1 METNFLPEDIED
13 SCLLGRVFIP
23 EQGGPSI
30 VTIKD
35 GEVLDVT
42 KRGLATSR
50 DICELEDPVGYLKK
64 AALSGRLMGKV
75 EDLIKNSEEDNRD
88 LKKPWLLSPVDLQAI
103 KAAGVTFI
111 SSLLERVIEE
121 QAGGDPQK
129 AREIRTE
136 IESSFGSK
144 FVDLIPGSDEAN
156 ALKSLLISRGL
167 WSQYLE
173 VGIGPDPEI
182 FTKCQ
187 PMSSVGPGSNIG
199 ILEKSVW
206 NNPEPEI
213 AIVVSSK
220 GRIIGASLAN
230 DVNLRDFEGR
240 SALLLSKAKD
250 NNASTSLGP
259 FIRFFN
265 REFTID
271 SVRQCE
277 IGLRVY
283 GLDRFELTGIS
294 SMSKISRDPEELVKA
309 TLNQNHQYPDGFVL
323 LLGTMFAPIE
333 DRDVPGQG
341 FTHKVDDVVKIFAT
355 NLGVLENR
363 VKFCNHC
370 EPWEFG
376 VRSLI
381 TNLSERGLF

>member
-23 EQGGPSI
+23 EVEGPSI
-30 VTIKD
+30 VTVKND
-35 GEVLDVT
+35 EVRDIT
-42 KRGLATSR
+42 ERGLATSR
-50 DICELEDPVGYLKK
+50 DICELEDPVAYLKK
-64 AALSGRLMGKV
+64 AALSGRVIGKV
-75 EDLIKNSEEDNRD
+75 VDLIANSEEDNRD
-88 LKKPWLLSPVDLQAI
+88 FKKPWLLSPVDLQAI

-111 SSLLERVIEE
+111 TSLLERVIEE

-129 AREIRTE
+129 AREVRTE
-136 IESSFGSK
+136 IEISLGSNLM
-144 FVDLIPGSDEAN
+144 DLIPGSDDAN
-156 ALKSLLISRGL
+156 ELKSFLISRGL

-213 AIVVSSK
+213 ALVVSSK
-220 GRIIGASLAN
+220 GRIVGATLGN

-259 FIRFFN
+259 FIRLFD
-265 REFTID
+265 RKFTID
-271 SVRQCE
+271 SVRECD
-277 IGLRVY
+277 IGLKVD
-283 GLDRFELTGIS
+283 GIDRFEMTGIS
-294 SMSKISRDPEELVKA
+294 SMSKISRDPEVLVKA

-333 DRDVPGQG
+333 DRDVPGYG
-341 FTHKVDDVVKIFAT
+341 FTHKIDDVVKISAT
-355 NLGVLENR
+355 KLGVLENR

-370 EPWEFG
+370 EPWKFG
-376 VRSLI
+376 VGSLI
-381 TNLSERGLF
+381 INLSERGLF